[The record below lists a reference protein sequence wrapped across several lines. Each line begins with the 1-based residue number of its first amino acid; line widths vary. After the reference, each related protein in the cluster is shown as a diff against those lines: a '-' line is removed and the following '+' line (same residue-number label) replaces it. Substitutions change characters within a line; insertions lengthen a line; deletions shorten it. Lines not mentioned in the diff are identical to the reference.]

1 MAIGDGQNDIE
12 MIRYAG
18 LGIAWKGFPKV
29 RETADALANHNFK
42 SILYFQGYNDEDI
55 ILIFNF
61 KSNKNYVSLPVN
73 K

>member
-29 RETADALANHNFK
+29 REVADVVANYNFK
-42 SILYFQGYNDEDI
+42 SILYFQGYSDIDI
-55 ILIFNF
+55 I
-61 KSNKNYVSLPVN
+61 SNL
-73 K
+73 

>member
-29 RETADALANHNFK
+29 RESADVVANHNFK
-42 SILYFQGYNDEDI
+42 SILYFQGI
-55 ILIFNF
+55 
-61 KSNKNYVSLPVN
+61 
-73 K
+73 